1 MNYPETEVK
10 STLDNFEQVS
20 VRAAIRC
27 AELESTLVAGAEREL
42 LAFVSAVSELFGPEH
57 SRISFESWMQELEST
72 DWPAQ
77 QEIPDW
83 RQVSVRAAARIAAS
97 TGSTIQKTTEA
108 TSHEDPTQPRN
119 NLTTHYPRR
128 QFL

>member
-1 MNYPETEVK
+1 MNCLETEVK
-10 STLDNFEQVS
+10 STLDNFEEVS
-20 VRAAIRC
+20 VRSAIRC

-72 DWPAQ
+72 DWPAE

-83 RQVSVRAAARIAAS
+83 RQVSVRAAARVAAVNGINNS
-97 TGSTIQKTTEA
+97 EGKLEA
-108 TSHEDPTQPRN
+108 TSHEDAAQPRS
-119 NLTTHYPRR
+119 NLTTHTEET
-128 QFL
+128 FL